1 VEVRL
6 LLLLGS
12 NGTGGEFVI
21 DAAAEAIPLSPE
33 EAKAAAHGAL
43 AAGFASIGLTSGQLE
58 RMADILESVRELLE
72 VTQVFA
78 GAAGCGQAEADA
90 RRWAAAIEE
99 VETCP

>member
-1 VEVRL
+1 
-6 LLLLGS
+6 
-12 NGTGGEFVI
+12 VI
-21 DAAAEAIPLSPE
+21 DAAAEAIWNVPTKVLARLSPE
-33 EAKAAAHGAL
+33 EAKAAAHSAL
-43 AAGFASIGLTSGQLE
+43 AAGLASIGLTSGQLE

-72 VTQVFA
+72 ATQVFA